1 MLCQV
6 SFAILISSL
15 YIITED
21 ALLVQSFTASVF
33 CKRSLL
39 RNSVR
44 EYVSGVLDVICMNL
58 FTGDALSSNRINRIL
73 TYEEYTTC
81 KKIELFQTF
90 VAT

>member
-15 YIITED
+15 NSLTED

-33 CKRSLL
+33 CKGSLL

-58 FTGDALSSNRINRIL
+58 FNADALFLNRINRIL
-73 TYEEYTTC
+73 TYKEYTTF
-81 KKIELFQTF
+81 KKIELFKTF
-90 VAT
+90 FAT